1 MKQLKVC
8 NIILATLTARNIKYL
23 GCIFFCHGCII
34 AQKTPILLNN
44 MVKVCGVMNTTIDF
58 VTGINHPKSSKAY
71 PFELMQTV
79 ANSVAQCSYRHS
91 HALLVKILRMS

>member
-1 MKQLKVC
+1 
-8 NIILATLTARNIKYL
+8 
-23 GCIFFCHGCII
+23 
-34 AQKTPILLNN
+34 
-44 MVKVCGVMNTTIDF
+44 MNTTIDF

-91 HALLVKILRMS
+91 HALIVKILRMSYNAPTMKFRGGNLKFSNYMNIQIF